1 MKEQTNTNLHE
12 TKERVEKAI
21 IVAVDYGKG
30 ILTPELSLEELE
42 ELVQTVGGEVV
53 GKVIQN
59 LDRPHVKHYVG
70 KGKLEEIKEMIEDL
84 DVDVIVC
91 DDELTSVQNKNM
103 AKELGIKVLDRTG
116 IILEIFAKRASSNE
130 GKIQVELAML
140 RYKKSRMLGQGID
153 MSRQG
158 GGIGTRGLGEKKL
171 ELDRRIINDKIA
183 HLNDELKEIEK
194 HREVLRYQ
202 RKRTNN
208 IVVSLV
214 GYTNAGKST
223 LLNALSSS
231 NILAED
237 MLFATL
243 DTTARNVELTNG
255 SKIILMDTVG
265 FIQKLPTGLVKAFRS
280 TLEELN
286 HADVLLHVVDGSSS
300 NRQEHIQV
308 VEQTLKEIGAED
320 KPIVLVYN
328 KCDKGVEYPLVN
340 NGKYYDIVE
349 ISAKKNINLD
359 ILRDTVEKVLQ
370 SFRTSIEILVPFTE
384 GKLSTE
390 IHNNCEVVE
399 EEFLA
404 EGTRYVLYAD
414 ERMSNK
420 LNNYKI

>member
-1 MKEQTNTNLHE
+1 MKQSVNKKLHE
-12 TKERVEKAI
+12 TKEVKEKAI

-30 ILTPELSLEELE
+30 ILTPELSLNELE
-42 ELVQTVGGEVV
+42 ELVETVGGEVV
-53 GKVIQN
+53 GRIIQN

-70 KGKLEEIKEMIEDL
+70 KGKLEEIKELIEDL
-84 DVDVIVC
+84 DVDVVVC

-103 AKELGIKVLDRTG
+103 AKELGVKVLDRTG

-140 RYKKSRMLGQGID
+140 RYKKSRMLGQGIE

-171 ELDRRIINDKIA
+171 ELDRRVINDKIA
-183 HLNDELKEIEK
+183 QLNSELKEIEK
-194 HREVLRYQ
+194 HREILRYQ

-223 LLNALSSS
+223 LLNSLSSS

-286 HADVLLHVVDGSSS
+286 HADILLHVVDGSSE
-300 NRQEHIQV
+300 NRAEHIKV
-308 VEQTLKEIGAED
+308 VEETLKEIGVED
-320 KPIVLVYN
+320 KPVVLVYN
-328 KCDKGVEYPLVN
+328 KCDKGLEYPLVN
-340 NGKYYDIVE
+340 NGNYFDIVE
-349 ISAKKNINLD
+349 ISAKNNINLD
-359 ILRDTVEKVLQ
+359 ILKDSVEKILQ
-370 SFRTSIEILVPFTE
+370 SFRTSIEILIPFSE
-384 GKLSTE
+384 GRLSTE
-390 IHNNCEVVE
+390 IHNSCEVVE

-404 EGTRYVLYAD
+404 EGTRFVLYAD
-414 ERMSNK
+414 EKMTNK
-420 LNNYKI
+420 LNSYKI